1 MSAGQ
6 DAFREDE
13 AGEIRSVH
21 ALCFKHVS
29 NTTDGIHKNLA
40 RNQLAQVIWL
50 ILYDSNT
57 YTSVKAFL
65 GPENPEEPYL
75 NLEGINYNCM
85 APSKRFQLMSNL
97 PGGEKTIAALALT
110 FAIHSF
116 QPAPFFV
123 LDEIDAALDNSNIGK
138 VRQQE

>member
-1 MSAGQ
+1 M
-6 DAFREDE
+6 
-13 AGEIRSVH
+13 
-21 ALCFKHVS
+21 
-29 NTTDGIHKNLA
+29 
-40 RNQLAQVIWL
+40 
-50 ILYDSNT
+50 YDSNT

-97 PGGEKTIAALALT
+97 LGGEKTIAALALT

-123 LDEIDAALDNSNIGK
+123 LDEIDAALENSNIGK